1 MKKFFMTSLIKV
13 FALTLLLISGC
24 GEKAPTTAGGE
35 NLFSLLPDNATGVV
49 YANFKEFAKLEL
61 FDKMI
66 KEAKEKEVDKPGKV
80 FKDYQ
85 DFVDKTGIDPQK
97 DIYAIAIGF
106 LGKIGPGAEP
116 DFVLVANLNY
126 NKDKL
131 LTALKEGGEKF
142 TEEDYKGIT
151 IIQGVDEHGKDFA
164 LAFVNDSIIAGGKID
179 GVKKV
184 TDLSKGEGKNILAN
198 AKMNPYIEKFKSGAI
213 ASFVID
219 FPEEGKKV
227 QDTPMLKMD
236 FSKAEVIFGHVEYTG
251 SAWDGEIAVVCPNEE
266 GNKQLVNALNGLK
279 GMAAM
284 GGPEVEELVNNINLS
299 ASADQITLAFNI
311 TDELVDK
318 LKKKM
323 EEKAKGMV
331 PPPPPP
337 TE

>member
-1 MKKFFMTSLIKV
+1 MASSITV
-13 FALTLLLISGC
+13 FVLTLLLISGC
-24 GEKAPTTAGGE
+24 GEKAPTTASGV

-49 YANFKEFAKLEL
+49 YMNFESLAKLEL

-66 KEAKEKEVDKPGKV
+66 KEAKEKKADKPGKV

-97 DIYAIAIGF
+97 DIHAMAIGF
-106 LGKIGPGAEP
+106 LGKIGSGAEP
-116 DFVLVANLNY
+116 DVAVVANLDY

-131 LTALKEGGEKF
+131 IKVFKEAETKC

-151 IIQGVDEHGKDFA
+151 TLKGIDEHGKDFM
-164 LAFVNDSIIAGGKID
+164 LAFVNENIIAGGKIE

-184 TDLSKGEGKNILAN
+184 VDLSKGEGQNIFAN
-198 AKMNPYIEKFKSGAI
+198 AKMKPYIEKFKSGAI

-219 FPEEGKKV
+219 FPEEAKKV

-236 FSKAEVIFGHVEYTG
+236 LSKAEVIFGHVEYTG

-266 GNKQLVNALNGLK
+266 GNTQLVNALNGLK
-279 GMAAM
+279 GMAAI
-284 GGPEVEELVNNINLS
+284 GGPEVAELVNNINLS
-299 ASADQITLAFNI
+299 ASADQITLTFNI
-311 TDELVDK
+311 ADELVDK

-323 EEKAKGMV
+323 EEKSKGMV

>member
-1 MKKFFMTSLIKV
+1 MASSITV
-13 FALTLLLISGC
+13 FVLTLLLISGC
-24 GEKAPTTAGGE
+24 GEKAPTTAGGV

-49 YANFKEFAKLEL
+49 YMNFESLAKLEL

-66 KEAKEKEVDKPGKV
+66 KEAKEKKADKPGKV

-85 DFVDKTGIDPQK
+85 DFVDKTGIDPKK
-97 DIYAIAIGF
+97 DIHAVAIGF
-106 LGKIGPGAEP
+106 LGKIGSGAEP
-116 DFVLVANLNY
+116 DVAVVANLNY

-131 LTALKEGGEKF
+131 LTALKEGEEKF

-164 LAFVNDSIIAGGKID
+164 LAFVNESIIAGGKIE

-184 TDLSKGEGKNILAN
+184 VDLSKGEGQNILAN
-198 AKMNPYIEKFKSGAI
+198 AKMKSYIEKFKSGAI

-227 QDTPMLKMD
+227 QETPMFKADL
-236 FSKAEVIFGHVEYTG
+236 SKAEVIVGQVDYTG
-251 SAWDGEIAVVCPNEE
+251 SAWEGEIAVVCPNEE
-266 GNKQLVNALNGLK
+266 GNKQLVNTLNGLK
-279 GMAAM
+279 GLAAM
-284 GGPEVEELVNNINLS
+284 GGPEVAELVNNINLS
-299 ASADQITLAFNI
+299 ASADQITLTFNI

-323 EEKAKGMV
+323 EEKAKGMA